1 MEFYKKIKQKIEEEL
16 NQDEDDDDEEE
27 TCEDPQSDYGEG
39 SGESAAA
46 EIKMLRKEVA
56 TLRQH
61 INRNYDVYVKRL
73 DKRKAK
79 IKELEDNTKLILR
92 ENETLVVKLQE
103 TEGE

>member
-1 MEFYKKIKQKIEEEL
+1 MDFYKKIKQKIEEEL
-16 NQDEDDDDEEE
+16 NQDDDDDEEE
-27 TCEDPQSDYGEG
+27 TNEDPQSDYGEG
-39 SGESAAA
+39 SGESATA

-92 ENETLVVKLQE
+92 ENEALVSKLQE
-103 TEGE
+103 TEGKQ